1 MIDNSRLVGPCFSSN
16 SSDNIKNVII
26 MLHGY
31 GSNGNDLIQLAP
43 ELNNNLD
50 DTFFSAPNAPF
61 KFDRFDGGLK
71 WFEVYPDG
79 VPFSKATKIQKE
91 LVKEQFH
98 TSSELIKSHIYELSN
113 RFKIPTK
120 NIFLLGFSQGSM
132 MSIEV
137 SLNFKESLAG
147 LISLSGR
154 VFTEYFEYISKNKF
168 PILVVHG
175 DNDEIIPKNRYYET
189 CEILEKLNFKVEKHL
204 INNMGHT
211 ISPEVIEII
220 KIFLR

>member
-1 MIDNSRLVGPCFSSN
+1 MIVQYLEPSLNP
-16 SSDNIKNVII
+16 KQTII
-26 MLHGY
+26 ALHGWTGKV
-31 GSNGNDLIQLAP
+31 GSMQQVANAFGLPEILWVFPQAP
-43 ELNNNLD
+43 YPASLGGY
-50 DTFFSAPNAPF
+50 SW
-61 KFDRFDGGLK
+61 FDGDKIKGWK
-71 WFEVYPDG
+71 HNAS
-79 VPFSKATKIQKE
+79 FSLIDKLIE
-91 LVKEQFH
+91 EQF
-98 TSSELIKSHIYELSN
+98 ENGFEAN
-113 RFKIPTK
+113 

-189 CEILEKLNFKVEKHL
+189 TKVCHV
-204 INNMGHT
+204 
-211 ISPEVIEII
+211 SS
-220 KIFLR
+220 